1 VHQVHGIDVRGVP
14 VEAAG
19 RTDSSIVRSLL
30 EATGVGSEAID
41 RGAHDVLAAACAS
54 YEPPDL
60 AAKVAPG
67 IAELLPRL
75 AAREEVFRFSLVT
88 GNYERVARVKL
99 AAAGIGHWFPEG
111 QGGFGSDAEAR
122 EALPAIARGRA
133 GGTDGPWPRERTVV
147 IGDTPRDIACARAD
161 GVRVVAVTT
170 GPYRAE
176 DLTDA
181 DAVVAGASELEET
194 LASFA

>member
-1 VHQVHGIDVRGVP
+1 MRGFP
-14 VEAAG
+14 VDAAG
-19 RTDSSIVRSLL
+19 RTDRAIVRSLL
-30 EATGVGSEAID
+30 EAAGVGVDAID
-41 RGAHDVLAAACAS
+41 GGAEDVLARTCAA

-60 AAKVAPG
+60 AMKVAPG

-75 AAREEVFRFSLVT
+75 AAREEAFRLSLVT

-99 AAAGIGHWFPEG
+99 AAAGIGEWFPKG

-122 EALPAIARGRA
+122 ELLPAIARGRA
-133 GGTDGPWPRERTVV
+133 GDENDPWPRDRTVV

-170 GPYRAE
+170 GPYAA
-176 DLTDA
+176 DALVDA
-181 DAVVAGASELEET
+181 DAVVAGASELEPVLIA
-194 LASFA
+194 LAES